1 MRFLILFLLACAS
14 GLASSVDASATCKT
28 YGSPGG
34 SWVGAVYS
42 ASCYDGFSSAEGE
55 VSISGA
61 WAEVSA
67 GAGSFGGALF
77 TAGASASLVADYVL
91 TVTGATGEGFFV
103 PTFSGSFGGDMWD
116 QVSGGASIGDN
127 SGNGC
132 DFNLLYSVSS
142 CGNTFMPFVFDT
154 PETLSVSLS
163 LSGSEGAA
171 QFDDDYFVGGAIEG
185 CCSFEFFANL
195 NEPPLSGVSYTLVP
209 APGETPTP
217 EPGTFLLFAG
227 AGCASLLRRL
237 LR

>member
-42 ASCYDGFSSAEGE
+42 ASCGDDFSSAEGD

-77 TAGASASLVADYVL
+77 TAGASASLDADYVL
-91 TVTGATGEGFFV
+91 TVTGATGEGFFL
-103 PTFSGSFGGDMWD
+103 PTFSGSFGGDLWD
-116 QVSGGASIGDN
+116 QATGDASIGDY

-132 DFNLLYSVSS
+132 SFNLLYSVSS
-142 CGNTFMPFVFDT
+142 CGNAFMPFVFDT
-154 PETLSVSLS
+154 PETLNVSLS
-163 LSGSEGAA
+163 LSGSQGAA
-171 QFDDDYFVGGAIEG
+171 QFDHNYFVGGAIEG
-185 CCSFEFFANL
+185 CCSFEFFANQH
-195 NEPPLSGVSYTLVP
+195 EPPLSGVSYTLVP

-217 EPGTFLLFAG
+217 EPGTFLLLAG
-227 AGCASLLRRL
+227 AGCAALVRRL